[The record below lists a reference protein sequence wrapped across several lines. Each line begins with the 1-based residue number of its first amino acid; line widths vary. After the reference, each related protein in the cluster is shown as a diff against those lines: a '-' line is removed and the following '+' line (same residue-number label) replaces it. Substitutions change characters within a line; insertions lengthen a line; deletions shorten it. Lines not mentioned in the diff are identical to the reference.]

1 MSRLGRTII
10 KCSALASGF
19 EPICKVGL
27 RVAWGVHLLLVKMLL
42 WMAKMC
48 IHRGLTPFPA
58 MPMESM
64 TGCVP
69 TGDGLQEHPDLML
82 ALRLALRGWN
92 VPPLIVY
99 RVS

>member
-1 MSRLGRTII
+1 MG
-10 KCSALASGF
+10 CSFATR
-19 EPICKVGL
+19 ED
-27 RVAWGVHLLLVKMLL
+27 VAMDGK
-42 WMAKMC
+42 KIC

-82 ALRLALRGWN
+82 ALRLALRGWK

-99 RVS
+99 RVSLSYASRILFSTQDSHVLNSSAS